1 VQPREYLQPTAGLGV
16 EALDGEPK
24 ILEPM
29 LRHGRLAADGCKKV
43 HAGRL
48 PMCVSWGWTARGP
61 VVLYRLPE
69 SGRSLFEESGRVLPA
84 IKWTTEQRVLRPRRA
99 GVVKPILV
107 IALQVESMW
116 LATSSGD
123 WRADVPNRELHAE
136 EWRVSLL
143 MC

>member
-1 VQPREYLQPTAGLGV
+1 VA
-16 EALDGEPK
+16 
-24 ILEPM
+24 
-29 LRHGRLAADGCKKV
+29 
-43 HAGRL
+43 
-48 PMCVSWGWTARGP
+48 
-61 VVLYRLPE
+61 LYRLPE

-116 LATSSGD
+116 LATSSGG